1 MMTPGF
7 TIITQSSRLR
17 TKYEKTLLGKI
28 KRKASAGT
36 VMASVWWDSQ
46 GMMKKDYFEHGKTV
60 TGNTSV
66 QQIKDHAKQSR
77 TNGVTS

>member
-7 TIITQSSRLR
+7 TIITQSPRLR
-17 TKYEKTLLGKI
+17 AKDEKTLLGEI
-28 KRKASAGT
+28 IRKTSVGT

-46 GMMKKDYFEHGKTV
+46 GMIKKDYFETV

-66 QQIKDHAKQSR
+66 QQIKNSTMQSR
-77 TNGVTS
+77 PNGDTS